1 MSSHVMRRRVKRLL
15 TFAAALMSA
24 QLGYSTIASAQD
36 VTFVYAVPAVAQN
49 LDPGMWEGDLGR
61 WTKWEQGS
69 GLATYDFTKVEGN
82 GCQDL
87 ANIGDVKLDLAES
100 FELSADKTY
109 YTVKLKD
116 AKSSFGNTLSAD
128 DVAWSFERHKAM
140 SGVSRNM
147 YFTQS
152 KYRQENTIEVIDAR
166 TFKLHIDNPTSM
178 DLPVHTIAAFALEI
192 YDSVEAK
199 KHVTAEDP
207 WAKAWLASNT
217 ANYGPWVA
225 ESFDPGSEV
234 VYVPNPNFTGERGNI
249 TRLVIRGIPESSTRL
264 QLLQAGEVDF
274 AARLTFDEYASLEG
288 STDVTVEHCLSP
300 NRDTLM
306 MQLADPHFADPRVRR
321 AVSYAVDRQALI
333 DSVYRG
339 FATPS
344 KTALPVGYGAPGSDE
359 TFRYD
364 PELAKKLLA
373 EAGFPNG
380 FEASMMI
387 HSSRPGPHAEQ
398 LAVALQAQLAAVG
411 LNWKIDVAT
420 SAADF
425 ATRYQERRYQAVV
438 NLDPPGI
445 ADPLYTHVN
454 YNASK
459 AAQNT
464 HGYNNP
470 EYDAL
475 VQELSKVLELGPERD
490 AILSKID
497 KVVMDTMPMVYLVDR
512 QYIHAYRSNVKGFV
526 NAPHGELTG
535 VMLSKE

>member
-1 MSSHVMRRRVKRLL
+1 ML
-15 TFAAALMSA
+15 FAAALMSMP
-24 QLGYSTIASAQD
+24 LGHMGMARADD

-49 LDPGMWEGDLGR
+49 LDPGMWEGDPGR

-69 GLATYDFTKVEGN
+69 SLATYDFSKVEGD

-87 ANIGDVKLDLAES
+87 ASIADVKLDLAES
-100 FELSADKTY
+100 FELSPDKTY
-109 YTVKLKD
+109 YTVKLKQ
-116 AKSSFGNTLSAD
+116 AKSPAGNPLTAQ
-128 DVAWSFERHKAM
+128 DVAWSFERHKAL

-147 YFTQS
+147 YFTQA
-152 KYRQENTIEVIDAR
+152 KYAPENTIEVIDDR
-166 TFKLHIDNPTSM
+166 TFKLHVVTPTSM
-178 DLPVHTIAAFALEI
+178 DLPIHTIAAFTMEV

-199 KHVTAEDP
+199 KHATADDP
-207 WAKAWLASNT
+207 WAKGWLASNT

-225 ESFDPGSEV
+225 ESFDPGHEV
-234 VYVPNPNFTGERGNI
+234 VYVPNPNYTGERGNI
-249 TRLVIRGIPESSTRL
+249 DRLVIRGIPESSTRL
-264 QLLQAGEVDF
+264 QLLQAGEIDF

-288 STDVTVEHCLSP
+288 SPDVVVKHCLSP

-321 AVSYAVDRQALI
+321 AVSYAIDRQALV
-333 DSVYRG
+333 DSAYHG

-373 EAGFPNG
+373 EAGYPDG
-380 FEASMMI
+380 FEATMMI

-398 LAVALQAQLAAVG
+398 VAVALQAQLQQVG
-411 LNWKIDVAT
+411 LNWQIDVAS

-425 ATRYQERRYQAVV
+425 ATRYQERRYQAVL

-464 HGYNNP
+464 HGYSNP

-475 VQELSKVLELGPERD
+475 VEELAKVLELGPERD
-490 AILSKID
+490 AILAKID

-512 QYIHAYRSNVKGFV
+512 QYIHAFRSNVKGFV